1 MTEKVKAPADFE
13 QAIAELEQIVLQIE
27 NNEVKLDT
35 ALEKYQHGMS
45 LVKFCQEKL
54 TEVEQKVKILD
65 TQTDSLKDFNVG

>member
-1 MTEKVKAPADFE
+1 MAVKIKAPADFE

-27 NNEVKLDT
+27 SNEVKLEV
-35 ALEKYQHGMS
+35 ALEKYQHGMA

-65 TQTDSLKDFNVG
+65 TDTDSLKDFNIG

>member
-1 MTEKVKAPADFE
+1 MATKVKAPADFE
-13 QAIAELEQIVLQIE
+13 AAIAELEQIVLQIE

-35 ALEKYQHGMS
+35 ALEKYQHGMA

-65 TQTDSLKDFNVG
+65 TETDSLKDFNIV